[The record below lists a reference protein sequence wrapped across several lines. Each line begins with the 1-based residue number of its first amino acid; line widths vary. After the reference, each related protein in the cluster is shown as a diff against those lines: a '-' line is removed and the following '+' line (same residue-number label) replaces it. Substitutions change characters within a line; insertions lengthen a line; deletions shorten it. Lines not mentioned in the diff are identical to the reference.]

1 MHKSYKEFLN
11 ERGWFVL
18 FDDFKPPYQWEKE
31 LRYNLVGIVVSLIMV
46 VPLCIALVYLY
57 VESKF
62 KKHEVPKMLFGTHF
76 IITLK
81 LFAQEL
87 QSKFNVTYFTFKDN
101 GHVIPELQLTTIKDI
116 APTFISQKY
125 PLLLGRYFAFLWAL
139 RNFDIFH
146 LYFDGGFLDR
156 TILWRWEVIIYQFF
170 RKKVVM
176 YAYGEDR
183 TDLLRTHN
191 LLHKVGL
198 MGFNKTYFGNDFIK
212 IKRNYWWS
220 KYANYVI
227 GNTDYLIYLPK
238 LDVMT
243 FNMHILPLEAPIK
256 KELNTSIKILHVA
269 NHGIRKGSH
278 VIETALK
285 SICNKKAHIEYEL
298 IYNVSREKVLKK
310 MESSHIVIEQV
321 SNGFISFT
329 AFEALSKGN
338 IVLSLMD
345 QSLVE
350 LYKFL
355 IPDYYDAFFDQPYL
369 RNTNFE
375 SLESDILELIEDEK
389 RFYEMLENTYAFAKK
404 RIQDNVEAYTAII
417 EKLVQEK

>member
-146 LYFDGGFLDR
+146 LYFDGG
-156 TILWRWEVIIYQFF
+156 
-170 RKKVVM
+170 
-176 YAYGEDR
+176 
-183 TDLLRTHN
+183 
-191 LLHKVGL
+191 
-198 MGFNKTYFGNDFIK
+198 
-212 IKRNYWWS
+212 
-220 KYANYVI
+220 
-227 GNTDYLIYLPK
+227 
-238 LDVMT
+238 
-243 FNMHILPLEAPIK
+243 
-256 KELNTSIKILHVA
+256 
-269 NHGIRKGSH
+269 
-278 VIETALK
+278 
-285 SICNKKAHIEYEL
+285 
-298 IYNVSREKVLKK
+298 
-310 MESSHIVIEQV
+310 SS
-321 SNGFISFT
+321 
-329 AFEALSKGN
+329 
-338 IVLSLMD
+338 
-345 QSLVE
+345 
-350 LYKFL
+350 
-355 IPDYYDAFFDQPYL
+355 P
-369 RNTNFE
+369 
-375 SLESDILELIEDEK
+375 
-389 RFYEMLENTYAFAKK
+389 
-404 RIQDNVEAYTAII
+404 
-417 EKLVQEK
+417 